1 MVLDE
6 QRSVSGSESDSN
18 SAMDID
24 DEASIIVRK
33 RDGREVSFDHARIS
47 HAIEM
52 AFRAEMGIPYPD
64 PISSTFAERI
74 RAVTDA
80 VVSSLPAV
88 ASHSNAAT
96 VEEIQ
101 DEVERQLMSTGAYS
115 VARRYILY
123 REARARTRDEEQL
136 RLRDHSGQEMMV
148 NRAVL
153 RGWINDAAIGLGGD
167 IATKE
172 IEDDVLSTVRHG
184 MALTELDQAIVMAG
198 RARIERRPI
207 YSSFAARALLR
218 SIYSDVVGR
227 RVTVADADSFYAET
241 FITKINE
248 GIEYELLSPDL
259 ADFDLQRLGQALVP
273 DRDQQ
278 FRYLGLQT
286 LYDRYL
292 IHNRSRRIELPQAF
306 WMRVSMGLAL
316 AEKNVAERDDRAIEF
331 YTVLSTFRLCSSSPT
346 LFNAGTLHPQL
357 SSCYLTTV
365 SDDLDHIFKSVRDN
379 ALLSK
384 WSGGLGNDWT
394 NVRALGSRIK
404 GTNGESQ
411 GVIPFLKVVN
421 DAAVA
426 VNQGGKRKGAVATYL
441 EVWHSD
447 IEEYLDLR
455 KNTGDERRRT
465 HDMNTATWIPDLFMQ
480 RVEEDGE
487 WTLFSPNEVPDL
499 HDLYG
504 VAFKQR
510 YEAYEFQHAQGAFP
524 HARTIRALDLWRR
537 MLSATF
543 ETGHPWITFKDPSN
557 VRSPQDHVGVV
568 HNSNLCTEILLN
580 TSKDEVAVCNLASIN
595 LLTHMKDGVLD
606 AEAIGETVKVA
617 IRMLDNVIDI
627 NYYPIPEAAR
637 SNGQHRPIGLGIMGF
652 QDALWKMGLS
662 YASDD
667 AMDFADRSMELIS
680 WHAIY
685 ASSQLAAER
694 GAYPS
699 FPGSKWDRNLLPID
713 TIALLTSERG
723 EAIDI
728 DMSVSLDWEPVRQS
742 IRDNGMRNSNTMAI
756 APTATI
762 SNIQGVA
769 QSIEPIFSN
778 LFVKSNLS
786 GEFTVANES
795 LVDELDSQGL
805 WDADMLEEIK
815 YWDGSIA
822 LIDRIPLDI
831 RMHYPTAFEVE
842 PAWLIEAASRRQ
854 KWIDMGQSLNLY
866 ISEPSGKKL
875 HDMYFMAWKKG
886 LKTTYYLRSR
896 GATQAE
902 KSTLDVN
909 RFGIQPRWM
918 KSQSASSSVQI
929 TRNQPGVAATG
940 IAPVA
945 SMLTPR
951 PGASASSF
959 ISNTARNAT
968 AEAMQREMVP
978 DASAIAPVAPIRRNA
993 PVVAQPAPIAAQPSA
1008 ASVQR
1013 NASSASLA
1021 GTPPVAAPAP
1031 VARPTGGPTAMLS
1044 NGVPMANL
1052 EARPTAEGNELS
1064 VEEEFGCE
1072 ACQ

>member
-6 QRSVSGSESDSN
+6 QRTLSESAGDGESGLG
-18 SAMDID
+18 IV
-24 DEASIIVRK
+24 VRK
-33 RDGREVSFDHARIS
+33 RDGREVSFDHRRIA

-64 PISSTFAERI
+64 PISTSFASRI
-74 RAVTDA
+74 TEVTDA
-80 VVSSLPAV
+80 VVNSIPAI
-88 ASHSNAAT
+88 ADHAQAAT
-96 VEEIQ
+96 VEAIQ
-101 DEVERQLMSTGAYS
+101 DEVERQLMAAGAYS

-123 REARARTRDEEQL
+123 REARARARDEDQM
-136 RLRDHSGQEMMV
+136 RLRDHSGQEMVV

-153 RGWINDAAIGLGGD
+153 RGWIDDAATGLGPD
-167 IATKE
+167 IVVKDVE
-172 IEDDVLSTVRHG
+172 SDVLASVRNG
-184 MALTELDQAIVMAG
+184 MTLTELDQAIVMAG
-198 RARIERRPI
+198 RARIEQRPI
-207 YSSFAARALLR
+207 YSAFAARALLR
-218 SIYSDVVGR
+218 GIYSDVLAR
-227 RVTVADADSFYAET
+227 RVTVADAPSFYAAT
-241 FITKINE
+241 FVAKINE
-248 GIEYELLSPDL
+248 GIQAELLTPEL
-259 ADFDLQRLGQALVP
+259 AAFDLQRLGEALVP
-273 DRDQQ
+273 ERDQQ

-286 LYDRYL
+286 LFDRYL
-292 IHNRSRRIELPQAF
+292 IHNKGRRIELPQAF

-316 AEKNVAERDDRAIEF
+316 AETDETQRTERAIEF
-331 YTVLSTFRLCSSSPT
+331 YTALSTFRLCSSSPT

-426 VNQGGKRKGAVATYL
+426 VNQGGKRKGAVASYI
-441 EVWHSD
+441 EIWHGD
-447 IEEYLDLR
+447 IEEFLDLR

-465 HDMNTATWIPDLFMQ
+465 HDMNTAVWIPDLFMQ

-487 WTLFSPNEVPDL
+487 WVLFSPNEVPDL

-504 VAFKQR
+504 QAFKAR
-510 YEAYEFQHAQGAFP
+510 YELYEKQHRQGAFP
-524 HARTIRALDLWRR
+524 KARVVRALDLWRR
-537 MLSATF
+537 VLSATF

-557 VRSPQDHVGVV
+557 VRSPQDHAGVV

-580 TSKDEVAVCNLASIN
+580 TSEEEVAVCNLASVN
-595 LLTHMKDGVLD
+595 LLTHMKDGQLD
-606 AEAIGETVKVA
+606 AEMIGETVKVA

-627 NYYPIPEAAR
+627 NYYPIPEAR
-637 SNGQHRPIGLGIMGF
+637 NSNLKHRPIGLGIMGF
-652 QDALWKMGLS
+652 QDALWKMGIS
-662 YASDD
+662 YASDE
-667 AMDFADRSMELIS
+667 AMEFADRSMELIS
-680 WHAIY
+680 WHALY
-685 ASSQLAAER
+685 SSSQLAAER

-699 FPGSKWDRNLLPID
+699 FPGSKWDRGLLPID
-713 TIALLTSERG
+713 TVALLAEQRG
-723 EAIDI
+723 EAIDV
-728 DMSVSLDWEPVRQS
+728 DMSVSLDWTPVREA
-742 IRDNGMRNSNTMAI
+742 IKAHGMRNSNTMAI

-762 SNIQGVA
+762 SNIQSVT

-786 GEFTVANES
+786 GEFTIANEA
-795 LVDELDSQGL
+795 LVEDLDRLGI

-822 LIDRIPLDI
+822 LIDRIPLET
-831 RMHYPTAFEVE
+831 RMYYPTAFEVE

-875 HDMYFMAWKKG
+875 HDMYFLAWKKG

-918 KSQSASSSVQI
+918 KSQSASSNVQI
-929 TRNQPGVAATG
+929 TRSTPQGSAPAAT
-940 IAPVA
+940 APSA
-945 SMLTPR
+945 PQATAPR
-951 PGASASSF
+951 P
-959 ISNTARNAT
+959 ITT
-968 AEAMQREMVP
+968 P
-978 DASAIAPVAPIRRNA
+978 AP
-993 PVVAQPAPIAAQPSA
+993 QPAPQA
-1008 ASVQR
+1008 
-1013 NASSASLA
+1013 
-1021 GTPPVAAPAP
+1021 AAPAP
-1031 VARPTGGPTAMLS
+1031 TTTASASPAPAPAAAPQPLATPQPQTLPSATNLPVFKPAAPEAS
-1044 NGVPMANL
+1044 NG
-1052 EARPTAEGNELS
+1052 LS

>member
-6 QRSVSGSESDSN
+6 QRTLSGSTG
-18 SAMDID
+18 D
-24 DEASIIVRK
+24 DEGGLGIVVRK
-33 RDGREVSFDHARIS
+33 RDGREVSFDHRRIA

-64 PISSTFAERI
+64 PISTSFANRI
-74 RAVTDA
+74 TEVTDA
-80 VVSSLPAV
+80 VVNSIPAI
-88 ASHSNAAT
+88 ADDAHAAT
-96 VEEIQ
+96 VEAIQ
-101 DEVERQLMSTGAYS
+101 DEVERQLMAAGAYS

-123 REARARTRDEEQL
+123 REARARARDEDQM
-136 RLRDHSGQEMMV
+136 RLRDHSGQEMVV

-153 RGWINDAAIGLGGD
+153 RGWIDDAATGLGPD
-167 IATKE
+167 IQVKE
-172 IEDDVLSTVRHG
+172 IEGDVLASVRNG
-184 MALTELDQAIVMAG
+184 MTLTELDQAIVMAG
-198 RARIERRPI
+198 RARIEQRPI

-218 SIYSDVVGR
+218 GIYSDVLAR
-227 RVTVADADSFYAET
+227 RVTVADAPSFYAET
-241 FITKINE
+241 FAAKIHE
-248 GIEYELLSPDL
+248 GIEAELLAPEL
-259 ADFDLQRLGQALVP
+259 ASFDLQRLGEALVP
-273 DRDQQ
+273 ERDQQ

-286 LYDRYL
+286 LFDRYL
-292 IHNRSRRIELPQAF
+292 IHNKGRRIELPQAF
-306 WMRVSMGLAL
+306 WMRVSMGLSL
-316 AEKNVAERDDRAIEF
+316 AEPEAQRDERAIEF
-331 YTVLSTFRLCSSSPT
+331 YTALSTFRLCSSSPT

-365 SDDLDHIFKSVRDN
+365 SDDLDHIFKSIRDN

-426 VNQGGKRKGAVATYL
+426 VNQGGKRKGAVASYI
-441 EVWHSD
+441 EVWHGD
-447 IEEYLDLR
+447 IEEFLDLR

-465 HDMNTATWIPDLFMQ
+465 HDMNTAVWIPDLFMQ

-487 WTLFSPNEVPDL
+487 WVLFSPNEVPDL

-504 VAFKQR
+504 QAFKQR
-510 YEAYEFQHAQGAFP
+510 YELYEKQHRQGAFP
-524 HARTIRALDLWRR
+524 KARVVRALDLWRR
-537 MLSATF
+537 ILSATF

-557 VRSPQDHVGVV
+557 VRSPQDHAGVV

-580 TSKDEVAVCNLASIN
+580 TSEEEVAVCNLASIN

-606 AEAIGETVKVA
+606 AEMIGETVKVA

-627 NYYPIPEAAR
+627 NYYPIPEAR
-637 SNGQHRPIGLGIMGF
+637 NSNLKHRPIGLGIMGF
-652 QDALWKMGLS
+652 QDALWKMGVS
-662 YASDD
+662 YASDE
-667 AMDFADRSMELIS
+667 AMEFADRSMELIS
-680 WHAIY
+680 WHALY

-699 FPGSKWDRNLLPID
+699 FPGSKWDRGLLPID
-713 TIALLTSERG
+713 TIQLLAEQRG
-723 EAIDI
+723 EAIDV
-728 DMSVSLDWEPVRQS
+728 DMSVSLDWTPVRES
-742 IRDNGMRNSNTMAI
+742 IKQHGMRNSNTMAI

-786 GEFTVANES
+786 GEFTIANEA
-795 LVDELDSQGL
+795 LVEDLDKLGL

-822 LIDRIPLDI
+822 LIDRIPLET
-831 RMHYPTAFEVE
+831 RMYYPTAFEVE

-875 HDMYFMAWKKG
+875 HDMYFLAWKKG

-918 KSQSASSSVQI
+918 KSRSASSHVQI
-929 TRNQPGVAATG
+929 SRTTAPGAGGAPAPTTTPQAAVA
-940 IAPVA
+940 
-945 SMLTPR
+945 PR
-951 PGASASSF
+951 PITTPAPQPTPQPVVQAV
-959 ISNTARNAT
+959 
-968 AEAMQREMVP
+968 AEA
-978 DASAIAPVAPIRRNA
+978 A
-993 PVVAQPAPIAAQPSA
+993 
-1008 ASVQR
+1008 
-1013 NASSASLA
+1013 
-1021 GTPPVAAPAP
+1021 AAPAP
-1031 VARPTGGPTAMLS
+1031 TPVQVPTAAPAPAPVSLPTATNLPVFKPTAS
-1044 NGVPMANL
+1044 NG
-1052 EARPTAEGNELS
+1052 LS

>member
-6 QRSVSGSESDSN
+6 QRTLSGTT
-18 SAMDID
+18 D
-24 DEASIIVRK
+24 DDAGGLGIVVRK
-33 RDGREVSFDHARIS
+33 RDGREVSFDHRRIA

-64 PISSTFAERI
+64 PISTSFANRI
-74 RAVTDA
+74 TEVTDA
-80 VVSSLPAV
+80 VVNSIPAI
-88 ASHSNAAT
+88 ADEAHAAT
-96 VEEIQ
+96 VEAIQ
-101 DEVERQLMSTGAYS
+101 DEVERQLMATGAYS

-123 REARARTRDEEQL
+123 REARARARDEDQM
-136 RLRDHSGQEMMV
+136 RLRDHSGQEMVV

-153 RGWINDAAIGLGGD
+153 RGWIDDAATGLGP
-167 IATKE
+167 E
-172 IEDDVLSTVRHG
+172 IQVKDVEGDVLASVRNG
-184 MALTELDQAIVMAG
+184 MTLTELDQAIVMAG
-198 RARIERRPI
+198 RARIEQRPI

-218 SIYSDVVGR
+218 GIYSDVLAR
-227 RVTVADADSFYAET
+227 RVTVADAPRFYAET
-241 FITKINE
+241 FVAKIEE
-248 GIEYELLSPDL
+248 GIDAELLTPDL
-259 ADFDLQRLGQALVP
+259 ASYDLPRLGAALVP

-286 LYDRYL
+286 LFDRYL
-292 IHNRSRRIELPQAF
+292 IHNKGRRIELPQAF

-316 AEKNVAERDDRAIEF
+316 AEPEAQRNDRAIEF
-331 YTVLSTFRLCSSSPT
+331 YTALSTFRLCSSSPT

-426 VNQGGKRKGAVATYL
+426 VNQGGKRKGAVASYL
-441 EVWHSD
+441 EVWHGD
-447 IEEYLDLR
+447 IEEFLDLR

-465 HDMNTATWIPDLFMQ
+465 HDMNTAVWIPDLFMQ

-487 WTLFSPNEVPDL
+487 WVLFSPNEVPDL

-504 VAFKQR
+504 QQFKKR
-510 YEAYEFQHAQGAFP
+510 YELYEKQHRQGAFP
-524 HARTIRALDLWRR
+524 KARVVRALDLWRR
-537 MLSATF
+537 ILSATF

-580 TSKDEVAVCNLASIN
+580 TSEEEVAVCNLASIN
-595 LLTHMKDGVLD
+595 LLTHMKDGQLD
-606 AEAIGETVKVA
+606 AEMIGETVKVA

-627 NYYPIPEAAR
+627 NYYPIPEARNA
-637 SNGQHRPIGLGIMGF
+637 NQKHRPIGLGIMGF
-652 QDALWKMGLS
+652 QDALWKMGVS
-662 YASDD
+662 YASDE
-667 AMDFADRSMELIS
+667 AMEFADRSMELIS
-680 WHAIY
+680 WHALY
-685 ASSQLAAER
+685 SSSQLAAER

-699 FPGSKWDRNLLPID
+699 FGGSKWDRGLLPID
-713 TIALLTSERG
+713 TIRLLAEQRG
-723 EAIDI
+723 EEIDV
-728 DMSVSLDWEPVRQS
+728 DMSVSLDWTPVRES
-742 IRDNGMRNSNTMAI
+742 IKQYGMRNSNTMAI

-762 SNIQGVA
+762 SNIQSVT

-786 GEFTVANES
+786 GEFTIANEA
-795 LVDELDSQGL
+795 LVEDLDRLGI

-822 LIDRIPLDI
+822 LIDRIPLET
-831 RMHYPTAFEVE
+831 RMYYPTAFEVE

-875 HDMYFMAWKKG
+875 HDMYVLAWKKG

-918 KSQSASSSVQI
+918 KSRSASSHVQI
-929 TRNQPGVAATG
+929 TRSTPAGS
-940 IAPVA
+940 PVA
-945 SMLTPR
+945 STTTTPQASAPR
-951 PGASASSF
+951 P
-959 ISNTARNAT
+959 ITT
-968 AEAMQREMVP
+968 
-978 DASAIAPVAPIRRNA
+978 
-993 PVVAQPAPIAAQPSA
+993 PAPKPAM
-1008 ASVQR
+1008 
-1013 NASSASLA
+1013 
-1021 GTPPVAAPAP
+1021 AAPAP
-1031 VARPTGGPTAMLS
+1031 APMTSASTPTPIAQAAAKAPVSPVTPQPLTSTANLPVFKPAASAS
-1044 NGVPMANL
+1044 NG
-1052 EARPTAEGNELS
+1052 LS

>member
-6 QRSVSGSESDSN
+6 QRTLSDSAADAVN
-18 SAMDID
+18 ADNL
-24 DEASIIVRK
+24 IVRK

-64 PISSTFAERI
+64 PIASTFAERI

-80 VVSSLPAV
+80 VVASLPAV
-88 ASHSNAAT
+88 ADHGNAAT

-101 DEVERQLMSTGAYS
+101 DEVERQLMATGAYS

-123 REARARTRDEEQL
+123 REARARARDEDQL
-136 RLRDHSGQEMMV
+136 RLRDHSGQEMLV

-153 RGWINDAAIGLGGD
+153 RGWIADAATGLGPD
-167 IATKE
+167 IQTKD
-172 IEDDVLSTVRHG
+172 IEDDVLATVRHG

-198 RARIERRPI
+198 RSRIEQRPI

-227 RVTVADADSFYAET
+227 RVNAADADFFYAET
-241 FITKINE
+241 FIAKIHE
-248 GIEYELLSPDL
+248 GIENELLTPEL
-259 ADFDLQRLGQALVP
+259 ATFDLERLGAALRP
-273 DRDQQ
+273 ERDEQ
-278 FRYLGLQT
+278 FLYLGLQT
-286 LYDRYL
+286 LFDRYL
-292 IHNRSRRIELPQAF
+292 IHNRGRRIELPQAF

-316 AEKNVAERDDRAIEF
+316 GEVEDQRNDRAIEF
-331 YTVLSTFRLCSSSPT
+331 YTALSTFRVCSSSPT
-346 LFNAGTLHPQL
+346 LFNAGTLHAQL

-441 EVWHSD
+441 EIWHSD
-447 IEEYLDLR
+447 IEEYLELR

-504 VAFKQR
+504 KAFKAR
-510 YEAYEFQHAQGAFP
+510 YEEYEALHAQGAFP
-524 HARTIRALDLWRR
+524 RARTIRALDLWRR
-537 MLSATF
+537 LLSATF
-543 ETGHPWITFKDPSN
+543 ETGHPWITFKDPAN
-557 VRSPQDHVGVV
+557 VRSPQDHAGVV

-580 TSKDEVAVCNLASIN
+580 TSQDEVAVCNLASIN

-606 AEAIGETVKVA
+606 AEMIGETVKVA

-627 NYYPIPEAAR
+627 NYYPIPEAAN
-637 SNGQHRPIGLGIMGF
+637 SNQKHRPIGLGIMGF

-662 YASDD
+662 YASDE
-667 AMDFADRSMELIS
+667 AMEFADRSMELIS

-685 ASSQLAAER
+685 SSSQLAAER

-699 FPGSKWDRNLLPID
+699 FKGSKWDRNLLPID
-713 TIALLTSERG
+713 TIALLAKERG
-723 EAIDI
+723 EAIDV
-728 DMSVSLDWEPVRQS
+728 DMSISLDWEPVRES
-742 IRDNGMRNSNTMAI
+742 IRQNGMRNSNTMAI

-786 GEFTVANES
+786 GEFTIANES
-795 LVDELDSQGL
+795 LVAELDAQGI

-822 LIDRIPLDI
+822 LIERIPLDI

-875 HDMYFMAWKKG
+875 HDMYFLAWKKG

-918 KSQSASSSVQI
+918 KSRSASSHVSI
-929 TRNQPGVAATG
+929 TRTTPAAPTS
-940 IAPVA
+940 APQA
-945 SMLTPR
+945 RLT
-951 PGASASSF
+951 
-959 ISNTARNAT
+959 
-968 AEAMQREMVP
+968 EAAAPDPSHTTLVP
-978 DASAIAPVAPIRRNA
+978 KAVVSVPAPAAAIAPRLA
-993 PVVAQPAPIAAQPSA
+993 PAPAQVRTPLVPKAAPM
-1008 ASVQR
+1008 
-1013 NASSASLA
+1013 ASSEPAVPVMRKPDVSVPFDL
-1021 GTPPVAAPAP
+1021 TPPVAADLP
-1031 VARPTGGPTAMLS
+1031 VIKASVPIAS
-1044 NGVPMANL
+1044 NG
-1052 EARPTAEGNELS
+1052 LS
-1064 VEEEFGCE
+1064 VEEEFECE